1 LGIARSRFTSR
12 KKKSYAPIVKNKKER
27 SNTGLK
33 NMPPKKKPSKK
44 GGFLPLLFL
53 PQLLGMAGLAG
64 SQGSG
69 LTGGKKR
76 GSGLT
81 GGKKRL

>member
-1 LGIARSRFTSR
+1 
-12 KKKSYAPIVKNKKER
+12 
-27 SNTGLK
+27 
-33 NMPPKKKPSKK
+33 MPPKKKPSKK

>member
-1 LGIARSRFTSR
+1 
-12 KKKSYAPIVKNKKER
+12 
-27 SNTGLK
+27 
-33 NMPPKKKPSKK
+33 MPPKKKPSKK

-69 LTGGKKR
+69 LTGGAMGGKKR

-81 GGKKRL
+81 GGKKRR

>member
-1 LGIARSRFTSR
+1 
-12 KKKSYAPIVKNKKER
+12 
-27 SNTGLK
+27 
-33 NMPPKKKPSKK
+33 MPPKKKSAPKRKPAS

-69 LTGGKKR
+69 LTGGNV
-76 GSGLT
+76 GGGLT
-81 GGKKRL
+81 GGRRRKR